1 MTNGISMRLLI
12 TDELEK
18 YLSITKVGTYVI
30 EVDEFGNTWLKL
42 TSQDEP
48 VEIIQIC
55 PHCEKKIK
63 KIADVMN
70 Q

>member
-18 YLSITKVGTYVI
+18 YLSITKMGTYVI
-30 EVDEFGNTWLKL
+30 EVDKFGNTWLKL

-48 VEIIQIC
+48 VEVIQIC
-55 PHCEKKIK
+55 PHCEERVAKIEK
-63 KIADVMN
+63 VLEK
-70 Q
+70 